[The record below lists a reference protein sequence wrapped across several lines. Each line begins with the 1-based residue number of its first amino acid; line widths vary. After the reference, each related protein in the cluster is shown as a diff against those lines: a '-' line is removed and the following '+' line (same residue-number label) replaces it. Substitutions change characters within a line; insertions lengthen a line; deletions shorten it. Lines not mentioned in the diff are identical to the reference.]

1 MDGPYNQN
9 FKSANELFISK
20 SDISLIVKDTRNKN
34 VSGKRLLVEQP
45 TIPSFAS
52 KKRAIGKIGCI
63 DGEISFCSDE
73 IQGVLKDSIILYR
86 QMIRKAIAQLQGMTH
101 LPLREVMT
109 AIRSL
114 EQEMAAFIEEDEMNE
129 DIVSLFSDEN
139 EDYTDEVEKK
149 RLSEYYAKHPKT
161 PLFPEEEDKDI
172 DGMMKEAG
180 ISQSDV
186 VEMEK
191 AVYTV

>member
-1 MDGPYNQN
+1 M
-9 FKSANELFISK
+9 
-20 SDISLIVKDTRNKN
+20 R
-34 VSGKRLLVEQP
+34 
-45 TIPSFAS
+45 
-52 KKRAIGKIGCI
+52 
-63 DGEISFCSDE
+63 
-73 IQGVLKDSIILYR
+73 DSVILYR
-86 QMIRKAIAQLQGMTH
+86 QMIRKAIAQLQGMPH

-129 DIVSLFSDEN
+129 DIVSLFSDDN
-139 EDYTDEVEKK
+139 EDYTDETEKK

-161 PLFPEEEDKDI
+161 SLFPEEEDEDI